1 MAFTLKAKSLIT
13 NPNELSRAE
22 GALDVADNVVI
33 DRDDII
39 EPRRGFEHY
48 SNGLGALSDNP
59 KQLITYK
66 DRVIAHYTT
75 KIAFDSG
82 LGEFLDFDGDYT
94 ELSSNLRIRSIE
106 FGGNLY
112 FTSIDGIKKISATS
126 ADDFTTDA
134 GYITN
139 AGGVKAVDLSATLS
153 ASDSGFLPPQSK
165 VAYRVLWGTKD
176 VNNRLV
182 LGSPS
187 ARFVLTNPNTNT
199 TTNEKFTI
207 TVDDYTLLNSTSVD
221 YILFNS
227 ANLGYFLWF
236 NLQDD
241 DAGSKPVFEGSIQ
254 DIGLSDNYVTI
265 EALDIGAS
273 DIVINLD
280 TYGAGGTDTLDTVL
294 ATYNQS
300 VPQSQKVILAQGSG
314 NFIPNSGITITL
326 ENGSD
331 PIVGDTVPKTAETIG
346 RTAIEI
352 DLTQETSLTNS
363 KVADIIGNTVD
374 GLVSFDVSVAGNV
387 VTLTSTEDGEEMD
400 SAALGAFVQAG
411 SVSLTIDQKG
421 GLVEGQYAN
430 AELNV
435 TIPEEITTNYFIQV
449 YRTRNTTAVAGLDL
463 NDIDPGEEFNLVYEE
478 GVSEGQTE
486 FIIEDI
492 QSESF
497 RDSGAP
503 LYTNPLTGEGI
514 INANERPPIATDIAA
529 FQNSAFY
536 ANTKRPHTT
545 TTTLLSVTDFISEE
559 STFTVG
565 NEDVVREYQFVGA
578 TKSQDIKT
586 RADDTSKQTTEITI
600 LSTDADLDQSYIVL
614 QDDEGSVAFWID
626 LDNSGSAV
634 PSHGA
639 DRPIEVTTV
648 TTGMTV
654 GQVGTELY
662 NAIIADSKFVG
673 ISDDTNGNI
682 VVQSLDYGFRDPVY
696 DGTDGTVDVFGFDR
710 PFPDLYIDGV
720 ADGESIV
727 TPWSSNNLVSS
738 FIGVKDDFYIFNAR
752 KDSKIGEQTSTEFG
766 FAHIKINDLSDV
778 TFIPYSF
785 GNIQVS
791 LLEGDF
797 SPYYY
802 FSPSGNIYV
811 PAIDE
816 FGDYTS
822 SERVYVSTDGG
833 YIWKETLVPSDEFV
847 STAVQADNTHNAFVI
862 SEGPNGDLYYFE
874 YNPTGGHIIRKSLD
888 NGISWNSSTT
898 VSSFASFYYAL
909 KQFITVDSNENIYLI
924 TQGRD
929 NTGSPVSIAVFK
941 STDGG
946 ANFTE
951 AFIPYSPEFSGFD
964 NVRVNSIL
972 QSLDGECY
980 ASFSQPSNTVTYEL
994 VSNTQYVGINVS
1006 KDTRFGEGGFLYG
1019 VTEDTQ
1025 AQAAGGIGVEFYK
1038 TPRDF
1043 STFTVLGTRSSNNE
1057 YYFSIDEN
1065 KAIFN
1070 RRLLS
1075 DPTRFE
1081 LVVVQNSPLQTDE
1094 ITPGS
1099 NGTLSGSY
1107 FYINSASNER
1117 KYYVWFNNGVTS
1129 NTDPALSNDIGGRS
1143 SVEVK
1148 ILPSDSANSVAS
1160 ALSTSLSNLG
1170 DFITPS
1176 VFNESVTYDVGDKV
1190 TYVDGTI
1197 YICIQKTTDPEF
1209 QNPSNSLYWQFYA
1222 SPNVINVEWFK
1233 NGVVDPIQDF
1243 GTDFEFFKKQNILVN
1258 RSPSQLN
1265 STYFH
1270 INSVNNATEYYVWF
1284 SDGTGVD
1291 PSIPNKTG
1299 IQVLLSPTDG
1309 VFEIA
1314 PKLATALDNLDDF
1327 NASDDGANVII
1338 TWPDAKPVDD
1348 IVDVD
1353 TLLNITVTFENNAV
1367 EGKGENTDNQIVLL
1381 SSLASAAQSID
1392 ETARSLVKVINRDPL
1407 SPVYAFYDSGAN
1419 DLPGIVR
1426 LENRSS
1432 EDVTFY
1438 LGTTSEITSKFDPV
1452 MPEVYSIVSISAEN
1466 PTQIVTAKDHGLST
1480 GEFIYIHSTN
1490 STPSIQGKYEVTV
1503 PDPINNPNMFTI
1515 PVQVTTAGTVGFWYR
1530 TTIESDNDAAENRLY
1545 YSKTNLPEAVPL
1557 LNYIDIGPKDEPIQR
1572 IIPLRDSLFVLK
1584 TDGVYVVSGTTA
1596 PNFSS
1601 RLLDRSVQIYAPDTA
1616 TVLNNRIYVLST
1628 QGVVSISESG
1638 VSVVSR
1644 PIENKILEVV
1654 RSGSNYQGLSFGLV
1668 SESDRAYHLWLP
1680 TSATDDIATQ
1690 CYRYNTFTRAW
1701 TRWTKSASCGVDN
1714 VAEDLL
1720 YLGSGDFNVVEVE
1733 RKSGERYDYADRS
1746 FDLEIGSGGVSGTSV
1761 EVSSAADL
1769 QVGDAILQ
1777 EVYVTIPKV
1786 RMLLKTLDIDSG
1798 FGFSTFFDDYA
1809 PSTGADMRFV
1819 LNDINTKL
1827 VELDTSGTITAQ
1839 TFVGS
1844 FENVRDQY
1852 NLMISQLND
1861 PACDSTNKNY
1871 PSATD
1876 LVPYEVVIESVNK
1889 QNNFVNVNYEYP
1901 FIQGDITIYKSYE
1914 CEVVYAAQHFG
1925 KPDTIKQIREATMMF
1940 DQSNFYK
1947 SYISFATDISP
1958 HFEEED
1964 FPGRGRGDFGDLGFG
1979 ASSWGGKGDETP
1991 SRSLIP
1997 RDKQR
2002 CRYIRVKLRHI
2013 NAREEWA
2020 VVGVSFEPRLTSSRG
2035 YR

>member
-59 KQLITYK
+59 KQLLTYK
-66 DRVIAHYTT
+66 DRVIAHYTN

-82 LGEFLDFDGDYT
+82 SGIFSDFDGDFN
-94 ELSSNLRIRSIE
+94 ELKDNLRIRSIE

-112 FTSIDGIKKISATS
+112 FTSIDGIKKVSATS
-126 ADDFTTDA
+126 ANDFTTDA

-139 AGGVKAVDLSATLS
+139 AGGVKAVDLSAILS

-176 VNNRLV
+176 ANNRLV

-227 ANLGYFLWF
+227 ANLSYFLWF
-236 NLQDD
+236 NVQGD
-241 DAGSKPVFEGSIQ
+241 DAGNKPVFEGSIQ
-254 DIGLSDNYVTI
+254 EKTTLSDNYVTI

-294 ATYNQS
+294 ANYNQS
-300 VPQSQKVILAQGSG
+300 VPQNQKVQLTLGSG
-314 NFIPNSGITITL
+314 NYVPNSGITITL

-352 DLTQETSLTNS
+352 DLTNETSLTNS

-374 GLVSFDVSVAGNV
+374 GLASFDVSVSGNL
-387 VTLTSTEDGEEMD
+387 VTLTSTEDGEAMD
-400 SAALGAFVQAG
+400 SAALGALVQAG
-411 SVSLTIDQKG
+411 SVSLTIDEKG

-435 TIPEEITTNYFIQV
+435 TIPEEITTDYFIQV
-449 YRTRNTTAVAGLDL
+449 YRTKNTTAVAGLDL

-478 GVSEGQTE
+478 GVTEGQTE

-514 INANERPPIATDIAA
+514 INANERPPIATDIAS
-529 FQNSAFY
+529 FKNSAFY

-545 TTTLLSVTDFISEE
+545 TTTLLSVTDFISGE

-565 NEDVVREYQFVGA
+565 NEDVAREYQFVGA
-578 TKSQDIKT
+578 IKQQDLKT
-586 RADDTSKQTTEITI
+586 RADDTSKQTVDITI
-600 LSTDADLDQSYIVL
+600 LSTDGDLDRSYITL
-614 QDDEGSVAFWID
+614 QDDVGSVAFWID
-626 LDNSGSAV
+626 LDDSGSAE

-639 DRPIEVTTV
+639 DRAIEVTDIN
-648 TTGMTV
+648 TGDTL
-654 GQVGTELY
+654 GQVGTKLY

-673 ISDDTNGNI
+673 ISDDTNGTI
-682 VVQSLDYGFRDPVY
+682 RVQALDYGFRNEVTN
-696 DGTDGTVDVFGFDR
+696 GTDGVSEVFEFTQVGQAFEDVAEGTDIVLLDR
-710 PFPDLYIDGV
+710 LIGLRNGKYIYSARYASQTG
-720 ADGESIV
+720 GSI
-727 TPWSSNNLVSS
+727 TSP
-738 FIGVKDDFYIFNAR
+738 Y
-752 KDSKIGEQTSTEFG
+752 DSGL
-766 FAHIKINDLSDV
+766 AHIDSTDV
-778 TFIPYSF
+778 TDIEFIPVDTG
-785 GNIQVS
+785 GNDSTIY
-791 LLEGDF
+791 LKTAYLA
-797 SPYYY
+797 
-802 FSPSGNIYV
+802 PSGNLYSHL
-811 PAIDE
+811 DDN
-816 FGDYTS
+816 FGNPS
-822 SERVYVSTDGG
+822 GFVSISKDGG
-833 YIWKETLVPSDEFV
+833 YTWTETLIPASEFV
-847 STAVQADNTHNAFVI
+847 GHLYSGGAFYGNTLLTEGNYCYPI
-862 SEGPNGDLYYFE
+862 SEGPNGTDLYF
-874 YNPTGGHIIRKSLD
+874 YNSTDNLLYKSSD
-888 NGISWNSSTT
+888 NGLSWDYSTT
-898 VSSFASFYYAL
+898 VVANGAFTFWPTQAYFTFVDSNDAVYLIPQNRFDNTTGSLYLWKSVDGGY
-909 KQFITVDSNENIYLI
+909 TVDSAATFLSPRVYSTGQLFTNDGNCYI
-924 TQGRD
+924 TF
-929 NTGSPVSIAVFK
+929 TGSPNTLYKMTIELTAITTPINPQYDDVSIEK
-941 STDGG
+941 
-946 ANFTE
+946 ANFGTNGFIYG
-951 AFIPYSPEFSGFD
+951 AFDSQPFSGFYKA
-964 NVRVNSIL
+964 
-972 QSLDGECY
+972 SLDFVTFDLITNDPAINIVAAIDDNNLIGDGLP
-980 ASFSQPSNTVTYEL
+980 PSSAPFN
-994 VSNTQYVGINVS
+994 
-1006 KDTRFGEGGFLYG
+1006 DP
-1019 VTEDTQ
+1019 
-1025 AQAAGGIGVEFYK
+1025 AGDPI
-1038 TPRDF
+1038 
-1043 STFTVLGTRSSNNE
+1043 
-1057 YYFSIDEN
+1057 YYWQILE
-1065 KAIFN
+1065 
-1070 RRLLS
+1070 
-1075 DPTRFE
+1075 
-1081 LVVVQNSPLQTDE
+1081 VSPLKIQE
-1094 ITPGS
+1094 VIPGS
-1099 NGTLSGSY
+1099 DGTLSGSY

-1129 NTDPALSNDIGGRS
+1129 DTDPALSVDVGGRA
-1143 SVEVK
+1143 SVEVE
-1148 ILPSDSANSVAS
+1148 ILPSDSADNVAT
-1160 ALSTSLSNLG
+1160 ALSTALSNLD
-1170 DFITPS
+1170 DFITS
-1176 VFNESVTYDVGDKV
+1176 TNSDIVTV
-1190 TYVDGTI
+1190 
-1197 YICIQKTTDPEF
+1197 Q
-1209 QNPSNSLYWQFYA
+1209 
-1222 SPNVINVEWFK
+1222 WFK
-1233 NGVVDPIQDF
+1233 NGKVDPIEDY
-1243 GTDFEFFKKQNILVN
+1243 GTNFEFLKKQSVLINK
-1258 RSPSQLN
+1258 SPSQLN
-1265 STYFH
+1265 STYFY

-1291 PSIPNKTG
+1291 PSVPNKTG
-1299 IQVLLSPTDG
+1299 VQVLLAPSDG
-1309 VFEIA
+1309 AFEIA
-1314 PKLATALDNLDDF
+1314 PKLATALDSLSDF
-1327 NASDDGANVII
+1327 NAVDNEASVVI
-1338 TWPDAKPVDD
+1338 TWPEAAPVND

-1353 TLLNITVTFENNAV
+1353 TTLTFVVEFENNPTA
-1367 EGKGENTDNQIVLL
+1367 GDGEDVNTQTVLL

-1392 ETARSLVKVINRDPL
+1392 ETARSLVRVINRDDL

-1426 LENRSS
+1426 LENRSA
-1432 EDVTFY
+1432 EDVSFY

-1452 MPEVYSIVSISAEN
+1452 MPKTYSIESISAQN
-1466 PTQIVTAKDHGLST
+1466 PTQIVTSEDHDLST
-1480 GEFIYIHSTN
+1480 GDFVYIHSTD
-1490 STPSIQGKYEVTV
+1490 SIPSLQGKYEVTV
-1503 PDPINNPNMFTI
+1503 IDSATYSV

-1530 TTIESDNDAAENRLY
+1530 ATIESDNDAAENRLY
-1545 YSKTNLPEAVPL
+1545 YSKTNLPEAVPV

-1628 QGVVSISESG
+1628 QGVVAISESG

-1644 PIENKILEVV
+1644 PIENKVLEVI
-1654 RSGSNYQGLSFGLV
+1654 RSGANYQGLSFGLS

-1680 TSATDDIATQ
+1680 TSDSDDIATQ

-1714 VAEDLL
+1714 VAEDLI

-1733 RKSGERYDYADRS
+1733 RKSGERYDFSDRS
-1746 FDLEIGSGGVSGTSV
+1746 FALEIGSGGVSGTSV

-1769 QVGDAILQ
+1769 EVGDSIVQ
-1777 EVYVTIPKV
+1777 NVYVTIPKV

-1798 FGFSTFFDDYA
+1798 FSHTSFFTDFE
-1809 PSTGADMRFV
+1809 PSIGDDMRIT
-1819 LNDINTKL
+1819 LNEINAKL
-1827 VELDTSGTITAQ
+1827 VEQDSSNTITAQ

-1844 FENVRDQY
+1844 FENVKDQY
-1852 NLMISQLND
+1852 NIMISQLND

-1871 PSATD
+1871 PSATS
-1876 LVPYEVVIESVNK
+1876 LVPYEVIIESVNK
-1889 QNNFVNVNYEYP
+1889 QNNFVEVNYEFP
-1901 FIQGDITIYKSYE
+1901 FIQGDITVYKAYE
-1914 CEVVYAAQHFG
+1914 CEVIYAAQHFG

-1947 SYISFATDISP
+1947 SYISFASDISP
-1958 HFEEED
+1958 HFEEEE
-1964 FPGRGRGDFGDLGFG
+1964 FPGRGRGGWGDPGFG
-1979 ASSWGGKGDETP
+1979 GDSWGGEGDETP
-1991 SRSLIP
+1991 SRSNVP